1 MKGIV
6 RLFLFFALLYPLFAD
21 DASAQLLR
29 RRVQPQCQ
37 NGQCQ
42 IEFVAPSVVEQPVQI
57 LPVEQK
63 AEQTGT
69 GWFAKLTGPRGKSLS
84 ESEKGVIRSWG
95 KRAVRIINGNS
106 CGTGSLCGRDT
117 QFIYILTNAHVASTR
132 IGNIVRCEALLAD
145 ESGTEKFS
153 AVVIESAYSSKTST
167 DWALLK
173 AEVKYMKDIAPIQ
186 LSTTMPDDGVL
197 TGTWGCPR
205 CEVPSGQ
212 WLETTSKSSIWMW
225 NPNSIGGQSGS
236 AVVQAGQQKGL
247 LTWTI
252 NGYGAG
258 QFTSAIYKQSRERNT
273 DGGARPNGLV
283 PVVGLSAN
291 VELEEGFHAETGIGD
306 YPIWS
311 TSPGDQPTPPTVE
324 PDADD
329 PDEKRL
335 LDKLRDLR
343 RKNQSLDWVALIN
356 LIMQIIDLIAKSKG
370 N

>member
-6 RLFLFFALLYPLFAD
+6 RLLSLLLVIGLFAE
-21 DASAQLLR
+21 DASAQLFR

-37 NGQCQ
+37 DGQCQ
-42 IEFVAPSVVEQPVQI
+42 IEFAAPSVVQQPV
-57 LPVEQK
+57 LPVPVEQK
-63 AEQTGT
+63 AEETST
-69 GWFAKLTGPRGKSLS
+69 GWFSKLTGPRGKKLT
-84 ESEKGVIRSWG
+84 EAEEEVIRSWG
-95 KRAVRIINGNS
+95 KRAVRILNGNS
-106 CGTGSLCGRDT
+106 CGTGSLCGRDGE
-117 QFIYILTNAHVASTR
+117 FIYILTNAHVASTR
-132 IGNIVRCEALLAD
+132 IGNVVRCEALLED
-145 ESGTEKFS
+145 ESGTEKFN
-153 AVVIESAYSSKTST
+153 AVVIEAAYSSKTST

-173 AEVKYMKDIAPIQ
+173 AEIKYMQGIEPIK
-186 LSTTMPDDGVL
+186 LSTSPPDDGVL

-212 WLETTSKSSIWMW
+212 WLETTSKSAIWMW

-283 PVVGLSAN
+283 PVGGLQPD
-291 VELEEGFHAETGIGD
+291 VELEEGYYSETGIGD

-311 TSPGDQPTPPTVE
+311 TSPGEQPTPPTVE
-324 PDADD
+324 PCPEDQ
-329 PDEKRL
+329 DEKRL
-335 LDKLRDLR
+335 LEKLRDLR